1 MGTVVVF
8 AQFVRRAPESVELTR
23 IYVLPER
30 QHEGIGTQLLETG
43 LAACRQHGA
52 THVTM
57 FVERDNAPGRRFY
70 LKRGFA
76 EMHVRSQEIEGHV
89 LDLVECHRPI

>member
-1 MGTVVVF
+1 MCLRSASTRESERSSLRRGWRLAGDTAPHTV
-8 AQFVRRAPESVELTR
+8 
-23 IYVLPER
+23 
-30 QHEGIGTQLLETG
+30 
-43 LAACRQHGA
+43 
-52 THVTM
+52 

-76 EMHVRSQEIEGHV
+76 EVHVRSQEIEGHV